1 MRSRVWCRRPANHEK
16 LRSMTTTP
24 DQPAP
29 RARTRVL
36 IVEDDASARTG
47 LIELVRAWGYDTSG
61 AVDGEDALRQVTADQ
76 PDVVLADLV
85 MPGRDGLSLLRS
97 LGDRLQEMTFV
108 MITAQGTVDSAVS
121 AMKDGAYDY
130 LTKPIDPQRLRV
142 LLERMEERHDTRR
155 QMAAMRRQLSSDGR
169 FGRMIGSSPAVQ
181 EVYDVVQR
189 AAPSEASVLIWGE
202 SGTGKELMART
213 IHDLSPRAAEPFV
226 ALNCA
231 AIPEGLLESEIFGHE
246 RGAFTGAVER
256 RQGCFELAHKGTLL
270 LDEVAEMAP
279 SLQAKLLRLLQ
290 ERTVRRLGSTREQAV
305 DVRVVAATNLEPKEA
320 VSDGRL
326 REDLYYRINV
336 VTVEMP
342 PLRSRRDDIPLLVQA
357 FLTEFSQRDS
367 RAVHTVAPAA
377 LEALA
382 KYSWPGNIREL
393 RNVIERAV
401 ILTPGD
407 QIDIDQ
413 LPADLVRDPAPPMR
427 DGLSLAAGM
436 RVDEAEK
443 RLIEL
448 TLDHTG
454 NNKTRAAEMLGI
466 SVKTLHNKLNKF
478 RAERARSA
486 THS

>member
-1 MRSRVWCRRPANHEK
+1 
-16 LRSMTTTP
+16 
-24 DQPAP
+24 
-29 RARTRVL
+29 
-36 IVEDDASARTG
+36 
-47 LIELVRAWGYDTSG
+47 
-61 AVDGEDALRQVTADQ
+61 
-76 PDVVLADLV
+76 
-85 MPGRDGLSLLRS
+85 
-97 LGDRLQEMTFV
+97 

-121 AMKDGAYDY
+121 AMKEGAYDY
-130 LTKPIDPQRLRV
+130 LTKPIDPHRLRV

-155 QMAAMRRQLSSDGR
+155 QMAAMRRQLVTDGR
-169 FGRMIGSSPAVQ
+169 FGRMIGSSPTIRK
-181 EVYDVVQR
+181 VYKLVER

-213 IHDLSPRAAEPFV
+213 IHDLSPRVGEPFV

-290 ERTVRRLGSTREQAV
+290 ERTLRRLGSTREQAV
-305 DVRVVAATNLEPKEA
+305 DVRVVAATNHEPKDA
-320 VSDGRL
+320 VTEGRL

-336 VTVEMP
+336 VTIAMP
-342 PLRSRRDDIPLLVQA
+342 PLRDRREDIPLLVRA
-357 FLTEFSQRDS
+357 FLTEFNDRD
-367 RAVHTVAPAA
+367 RREVHAVAPAA
-377 LEALA
+377 LEALT

-401 ILTPGD
+401 ILAPGD
-407 QIDIDQ
+407 QIEIDQ
-413 LPADLVRDPAPPMR
+413 LPADLVRTPVPPVR
-427 DGLSLAAGM
+427 DGLALTAGM

-478 RAERARSA
+478 RAERARA
-486 THS
+486 MAHP